1 MTSSLETAL
10 STIFNG
16 IGLVL
21 VKFGEKLMSNGFES
35 ISAER
40 KHLQSIGEVPSW
52 YTTQGYALFTR
63 KYSYNNE
70 TVKGAFNRIAS
81 TLAKYYTP
89 NREEAFEKFFNLMWD
104 GKLSPSTPVMS
115 NTGTNRGMSVSC
127 AGNFVGDSVEDFYDS
142 NAEIAILSKHGFG
155 TASYLGGIRPRGS
168 LINSTGAKADGV
180 VPVFDTYVD
189 TKNKISQGSSRRGE
203 WAGYLDVSHGDF
215 WELTGYL
222 QKNPAS
228 ANIGWVF
235 ELDDVE
241 KLMAGDQEA
250 INRWNE
256 IMYMRC
262 RTGKGY
268 MWKNFTANE
277 LAPQPVKNSGIKI
290 RSSQLCTEIAL
301 PSDEDHTFTCILSSL
316 NLAKWD
322 EITDEDIQW
331 ALIFLDC
338 VCEDFLG
345 KARNIRYMEKAVRF
359 TEKAR
364 ALGLG
369 TLGFHTYLQSKMI
382 AFESFDA
389 HMVNNQ
395 IYKRIWDNALKAS
408 QKLSELFGEP
418 EWCVGT
424 GQRNATLITIAPN
437 MSSALLCGSVSQ
449 GVEPLVNNAYIQQS
463 AGGDFVRYNPHF
475 VDLAKKRGKF
485 SDEMIREIA
494 IHYRGSVQHLDWLTD
509 EEKLVF
515 RTAYEINQHSIIR
528 LASSRQ
534 QWIDQAQSINLFF
547 SADEDEAV
555 IADVHKEFLL
565 DPRLKSLYYL
575 RSERGVKASTGE
587 CIACEG

>member
-1 MTSSLETAL
+1 
-10 STIFNG
+10 
-16 IGLVL
+16 
-21 VKFGEKLMSNGFES
+21 MSNGFES

-40 KHLQSIGEVPSW
+40 KHLQSIGEVPQW
-52 YTTQGYALFTR
+52 YTSQGYALFTR
-63 KYSYNNE
+63 KYSYQNE
-70 TVKGAFNRIAS
+70 TVKGAFERIAK
-81 TLAKYYTP
+81 TLSQYYTP
-89 NREEAFEKFFNLMWD
+89 DPELAFNKFFDLMWT

-115 NTGTNRGMSVSC
+115 NTGTSRGMSVSC
-127 AGNFVGDSVEDFYDS
+127 AGNYIGDSIESFYEG
-142 NAEIAILSKHGFG
+142 NTEIAVLSKNGFG
-155 TASYLGGIRPRGS
+155 TASYLGDIRPRGAR
-168 LINSTGAKADGV
+168 IKSTGAKADGV

-189 TKNKISQGSSRRGE
+189 TKTKVSQGSSRRGE
-203 WAGYLDVSHGDF
+203 WAGYLDVSHKDF

-235 ELDDVE
+235 EREDKE
-241 KLMAGDQEA
+241 KLEAGDEEM
-250 INRWNE
+250 IKRWEE
-256 IMYMRC
+256 ILYMRC

-268 MWKNFTANE
+268 MWKNYTAND
-277 LAPQPVKNSGIKI
+277 LAPQPIKNSGIRI

-301 PSDEDHTFTCILSSL
+301 PSDEDHTFTCILSSM
-316 NLAKWD
+316 NLAMWD

-331 ALIFLDC
+331 SLIFLDC

-345 KARNIRYMEKAVRF
+345 KARPIYYMEKAVRF

-382 AFESFDA
+382 PFESFEA
-389 HMVNNQ
+389 HMLNNE
-395 IYKRIWDNALKAS
+395 IYKRLWDNALKGS
-408 QKLSELFGEP
+408 QKLAELFGEP

-424 GQRNATLITIAPN
+424 GQRNATLLTIAPN

-449 GVEPLVNNAYIQQS
+449 GVEPIVSNAYIQQS

-475 VDLAKKRGKF
+475 VALAKARGEF
-485 SDEMIREIA
+485 SDEMIRAIA
-494 IHYRGSVQHLDWLTD
+494 INHSGSVQHLEWLTE
-509 EEKLVF
+509 EEKMVF
-515 RTAYEINQHSIIR
+515 RTAYEINQHAIIR
-528 LASSRQ
+528 MASARQ

-547 SADEDEAV
+547 SADEDEKV
-555 IADVHKEFLL
+555 IAEVHKEFLL

-587 CIACEG
+587 CIACGG